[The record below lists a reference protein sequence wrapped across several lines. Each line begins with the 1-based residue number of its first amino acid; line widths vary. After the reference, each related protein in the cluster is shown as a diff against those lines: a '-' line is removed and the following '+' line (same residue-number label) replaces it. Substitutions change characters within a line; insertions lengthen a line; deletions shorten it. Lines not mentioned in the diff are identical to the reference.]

1 MGCLAVIVLDTH
13 VLLWLISGDEKL
25 GLKSRA
31 FIDKALHENKVAI
44 SAITFWEVALLQQ
57 KKRIEF
63 NQDVQEWRK
72 ELLGMGVVEIAISGE
87 LSVFSTTLEG
97 FHADPADRFIVASA
111 IMKHATLLTADN
123 NILNWKPSFKCMDAR
138 S

>member
-1 MGCLAVIVLDTH
+1 MIVLDTH

-25 GLKSRA
+25 GLKSRVA
-31 FIDKALHENKVAI
+31 IDNALHENKVAV

-63 NQDVQEWRK
+63 NQDIQDWRR
-72 ELLGMGVVEIAISGE
+72 ELLGMGVTEITLSGE
-87 LSVFSTTLEG
+87 LCVFSTTLDG

-111 IMKHATLLTADN
+111 MMNHATLLTADN
-123 NILNWKPSFKCMDAR
+123 KILNWKPSFECMDAR
-138 S
+138 C

>member
-1 MGCLAVIVLDTH
+1 MILLDTH

-31 FIDKALHENKVAI
+31 LIDKALHESNVAV

-63 NQDVQEWRK
+63 NQDIQDWRR
-72 ELLGMGVVEIAISGE
+72 ELISMGVTEIAISGE
-87 LSVFSTTLEG
+87 LGVFSTTLED
-97 FHADPADRFIVASA
+97 FHADPADRFIVATA
-111 IMKHATLLTADN
+111 IMKKAKLLTADQK
-123 NILNWKPSFKCMDAR
+123 ILNWKPSFECMDAR